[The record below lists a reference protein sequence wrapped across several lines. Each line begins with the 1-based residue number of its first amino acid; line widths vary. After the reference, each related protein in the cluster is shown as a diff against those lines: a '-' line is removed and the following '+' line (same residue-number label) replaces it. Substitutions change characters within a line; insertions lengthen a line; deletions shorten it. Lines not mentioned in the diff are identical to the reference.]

1 MQRCWKCVDCVWSR
15 YGGWLWISSIYL
27 SLLNP
32 RSVNCHS
39 CPFLSVLPCDSS
51 LLNHLRERLR
61 DKLRVG
67 GWAIAWVESQSLHSH
82 SQFICLRLINN
93 WDTGLASK
101 LSLRSFLS
109 SYSSILQTALSWW
122 SNTYL
127 PNEYAQWLCC
137 WHNLGYNTNLPTN
150 NSEPKS
156 HEMWRKEKSTL
167 VYPEITSKKY

>member
-1 MQRCWKCVDCVWSR
+1 MQRCWKCVDCLWSTCFAMN
-15 YGGWLWISSIYL
+15 LIYL

-51 LLNHLRERLR
+51 LLNHLRETESR
-61 DKLRVG
+61 RVG
-67 GWAIAWVESQSLHSH
+67 NCLSWVSVAWVSH
-82 SQFICLRLINN
+82 SKFICLRLINN
-93 WDTGLASK
+93 RDTGLASK